1 MFLSIF
7 SVALVASSKGL
18 KETLP
23 PERRLQGK
31 LSHAFSDYK
40 GLLSNRSF
48 MTHVLFKGSA
58 LGLLF
63 AYISSAPF
71 IMQTHFGYS
80 QTEFGLIMGFNA
92 LFLGAGSMTALKF
105 KILKRAAFI
114 GGIIL
119 SASIAAEVAV
129 LFLLDNF
136 MAYEL
141 LLIPAMYGMG
151 MIFTVSNTLAMNEGR
166 NNAGAASA
174 VLGTAGYVFGAI
186 VSPLVGYG
194 NIMHSTALVFGI
206 VTCIVLISAFM
217 ARALPA
223 DIDS

>member
-1 MFLSIF
+1 
-7 SVALVASSKGL
+7 
-18 KETLP
+18 
-23 PERRLQGK
+23 
-31 LSHAFSDYK
+31 
-40 GLLSNRSF
+40 
-48 MTHVLFKGSA
+48 
-58 LGLLF
+58 
-63 AYISSAPF
+63 
-71 IMQTHFGYS
+71 
-80 QTEFGLIMGFNA
+80 MGFNA

-151 MIFTVSNTLAMNEGR
+151 MIFTVSNTLATNEGR

-194 NIMHSTALVFGI
+194 NIMHPPRW
-206 VTCIVLISAFM
+206 CSA
-217 ARALPA
+217 
-223 DIDS
+223 S